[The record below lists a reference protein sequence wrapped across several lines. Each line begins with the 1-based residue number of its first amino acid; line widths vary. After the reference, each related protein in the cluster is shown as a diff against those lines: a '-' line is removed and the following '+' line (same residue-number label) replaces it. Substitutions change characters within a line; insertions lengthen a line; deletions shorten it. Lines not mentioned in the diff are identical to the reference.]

1 MWFNELDFCTSGEN
15 SWGGLE
21 AARGTDTF
29 VTTFL

>member
-1 MWFNELDFCTSGEN
+1 MWLNELDFCTTGEN
-15 SWGGLE
+15 SSSGLE